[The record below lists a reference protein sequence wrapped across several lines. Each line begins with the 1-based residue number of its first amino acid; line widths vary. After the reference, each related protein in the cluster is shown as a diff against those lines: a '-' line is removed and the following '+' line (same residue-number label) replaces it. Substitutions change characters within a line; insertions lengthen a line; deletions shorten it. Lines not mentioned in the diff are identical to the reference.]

1 MRKIEFVK
9 NLKSLF
15 TFEVKFTERVS
26 FFANYAFAL
35 TRRVRNVKPFSQ
47 GSEIEVQGGAKFA
60 RKAINQFSPENA
72 KLKLF

>member
-1 MRKIEFVK
+1 M
-9 NLKSLF
+9 SLSILDYSQK
-15 TFEVKFTERVS
+15 ELV

-72 KLKLF
+72 KLRF